1 MVLTLLITRPATAK
15 HIDKNT
21 NNKKKPLHKLVSTQN
36 QHKLSLKKR
45 Q

>member
-21 NNKKKPLHKLVSTQN
+21 NNYNKKKTTA
-36 QHKLSLKKR
+36 
-45 Q
+45 